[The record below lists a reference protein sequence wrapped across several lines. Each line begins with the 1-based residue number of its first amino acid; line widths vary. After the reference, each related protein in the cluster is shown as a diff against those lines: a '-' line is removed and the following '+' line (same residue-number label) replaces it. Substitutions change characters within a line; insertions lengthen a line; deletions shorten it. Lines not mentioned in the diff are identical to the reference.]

1 MRPKAVSQPA
11 TGAVRQ
17 RGKHRAGG
25 RVFNVDTAEK
35 RAHSPFA
42 PGIALPKRVIPLQP
56 RRAIRGSFDLVF
68 Q

>member
-25 RVFNVDTAEK
+25 RVFNADTAEK

-42 PGIALPKRVIPLQP
+42 PGIALPKRGHSPPTKAGNTRFI
-56 RRAIRGSFDLVF
+56 
-68 Q
+68 